1 MPDAAGHGGR
11 MAWALTPNASPLSP
25 AEHVLDFSRVLDV
38 MLMAPEIGTD
48 QASEHMPV
56 DLIGYSM
63 GGATAFRCTY

>member
-1 MPDAAGHGGR
+1 
-11 MAWALTPNASPLSP
+11 MAWALNPKNASALSP
-25 AEHVLDFSRVLDV
+25 AEHVLDFSRVLDA

-48 QASEHMPV
+48 EASELGLPSSEGLPV